1 MPAMTL
7 IAPTLEAFFTDRL
20 MTQKNSSPRTI
31 AAYRDTFRLL
41 LRFAQRNT
49 GKQPSKLDFADLDA
63 PLIGAFLTHLEQDRG
78 NTVRTRNARLAAI
91 HSLYR
96 YAAVRHPEHA
106 GSIGRVLEIPAKR
119 HERATV
125 SYLDVEQLEALL
137 AAPDRSSWIGRRDH
151 AMMLT
156 AFQAGLRVSELVGL
170 RIQDVTLTTGPH
182 IRCEGKRRKKRSMPL
197 TTETVTVLR
206 EWLRE
211 RQGQP
216 GDSLFPTSR
225 GRPLTPDAVASRV
238 AKHAA
243 AATAAC
249 PSLADKH
256 VTPHVLRHSNAMFL
270 RAKGKDLATIA
281 LWLGHETTQATQMY
295 LHADLKIKQQTI
307 DRTAIPGTPPGRYRP
322 PDPTLDFLE
331 GL

>member
-1 MPAMTL
+1 M
-7 IAPTLEAFFTDRL
+7 
-20 MTQKNSSPRTI
+20 
-31 AAYRDTFRLL
+31 
-41 LRFAQRNT
+41 RFAQTKT

-63 PLIGAFLTHLEQDRG
+63 PLIGAFLTDLEQDRG

-106 GSIGRVLEIPAKR
+106 ASIGRVLEIPAKR

-197 TTETVTVLR
+197 TSETVAVLR

-225 GRPLTPDAVASRV
+225 GRPLTPDAVASRIT
-238 AKHAA
+238 KHAA
-243 AATAAC
+243 EATAAS

-281 LWLGHETTQATQMY
+281 LWLGHESTQATQMY

-307 DRTAIPGTPPGRYRP
+307 DRTAIPGTPPGKYRP

>member
-1 MPAMTL
+1 MTL

-20 MTQKNSSPRTI
+20 MTQKNASPRTI
-31 AAYRDTFRLL
+31 VAYRDTLRLL
-41 LRFAQRNT
+41 LCFAHKNT
-49 GKQPSKLDFADLDA
+49 GKQPCDLDFADLDA

-106 GSIGRVLEIPAKR
+106 ASIGRVLEIPAKR

-125 SYLDVEQLEALL
+125 SYLDLEQIEAML
-137 AAPDRSSWIGRRDH
+137 AAPERSTWIGRRDH

-156 AFQAGLRVSELVGL
+156 AFQAGLRVSELTGL
-170 RIQDVTLTTGPH
+170 RVQDVTLTTGAH

-197 TTETVTVLR
+197 TTETVAVLR

-211 RQGQP
+211 RQGEP
-216 GDSLFPTSR
+216 ADPLFPTRR
-225 GRPLTPDAVASRV
+225 GRPLTTDAIASRV
-238 AKHAA
+238 TKHATT
-243 AATAAC
+243 ATARC
-249 PSLADKH
+249 PSLANKH

-281 LWLGHETTQATQMY
+281 LWLGHENTQATQMY
-295 LHADLKIKQQTI
+295 LHADLKIKQQVI
-307 DRTAIPGTPPGRYRP
+307 DRTAPLGTPPGRYRA
-322 PDPTLDFLE
+322 PDPILDFLE

>member
-1 MPAMTL
+1 MTL

-20 MTQKNSSPRTI
+20 MTQKNASPRTI
-31 AAYRDTFRLL
+31 TAYRDALRLL
-41 LRFAQRNT
+41 LRFAQKKT
-49 GKQPSKLDFADLDA
+49 GKQPCELDFADLDA
-63 PLIGAFLTHLEQDRG
+63 PLIGAFLTHVEKDRG
-78 NTVRTRNARLAAI
+78 NTANTRNARLAAI

-106 GSIGRVLEIPAKR
+106 ASIGRVLEIPAKR

-125 SYLDVEQLEALL
+125 SYLDLEQIQALL

-156 AFQAGLRVSELVGL
+156 AFQAGLRVSELRGL
-170 RIQDVTLTTGPH
+170 RIQDVTLTAGPH
-182 IRCEGKRRKKRSMPL
+182 LRCEGKRRKKRSIPL

-206 EWLRE
+206 EWLGE
-211 RQGQP
+211 RQGEP
-216 GDSLFPTSR
+216 GDPLFPTRR
-225 GRPLTPDAVASRV
+225 GRPLTTDAVASRV
-238 AKHAA
+238 AKHARTA
-243 AATAAC
+243 VAAC
-249 PSLADKH
+249 PSITDKH

-281 LWLGHETTQATQMY
+281 LWLGHETTQTTQMY

-307 DRTAIPGTPPGRYRP
+307 DRTATLGTPPGRYRP
-322 PDPTLDFLE
+322 PDPILDFLE